1 MNGRIELSLK
11 RSRRKGTEEVK
22 KIALQIASNGDVTEL
37 DISEN
42 SLKVLQTAVDGYI
55 EAVDIFEDLT
65 MWVNEE
71 FLLRSEPDPNAIASV
86 IFSMVGGSYAIHGT
100 VVLTGGTDEEGNTL
114 GLSPD
119 IAEELKGF
127 IVEAKAEM
135 MI

>member
-1 MNGRIELSLK
+1 M
-11 RSRRKGTEEVK
+11 K
-22 KIALQIASNGDVTEL
+22 KVALQIASNGNVTEL
-37 DISEN
+37 DIAEN

-71 FLLRSEPDPNAIASV
+71 FLLRSEPDPNDIATA
-86 IFSMVGGSYAIHGT
+86 IFSMIGGNYAIHGT

-119 IAEELKGF
+119 IAEELK
-127 IVEAKAEM
+127 IIIADAKVEMSM
-135 MI
+135 M

>member
-1 MNGRIELSLK
+1 MN
-11 RSRRKGTEEVK
+11 

-42 SLKVLQTAVDGYI
+42 SLKVLQGAVEGYI

-71 FLLRSEPDPNAIASV
+71 FLLRSEPDPNPIATAI
-86 IFSMVGGSYAIHGT
+86 FGMVGGNYAIHGR

-119 IAEELKGF
+119 IAEELKTY
-127 IVEAKAEM
+127 IAEAKAEA